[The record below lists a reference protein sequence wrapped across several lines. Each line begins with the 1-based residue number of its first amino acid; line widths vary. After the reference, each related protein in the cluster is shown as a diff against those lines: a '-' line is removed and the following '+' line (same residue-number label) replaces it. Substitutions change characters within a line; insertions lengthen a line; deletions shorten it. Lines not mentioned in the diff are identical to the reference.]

1 MSNSDL
7 KSSPS
12 HAQAE
17 NAEQSAK
24 TQSASSLKPI
34 ARGARILFL
43 GLACIGIPIFAA
55 LIGYAVWLS
64 GRSNG
69 IIEGASTSPLRVVSP
84 INEHTSSA
92 DQQKEIEAAAHEAM
106 EQDESLLDKLLLL
119 VGLYSTI
126 LSFLALAT
134 VIVSRQDAKEQL
146 QKVREDTKSL
156 AEESEKKI
164 EKIRSA
170 AETDLQELKTQI
182 RAEFPIISQLQK
194 NVLNLI
200 LELEAKYPEEQD
212 SARKQPSTWKS
223 EVRQQDTLIDELQ
236 IVAVSVVV
244 LDDANL
250 LKLYLALSRS
260 YLVRFQTGAQTDNDA
275 ARALLYADRALHCS
289 PHSAEAYRMRGA
301 AALVRYRTAEKSRK
315 ASDEFVDLLRNAK
328 KDLKQ
333 CITID
338 PTELG
343 AYCNLALTWDE
354 LGDRREAIRLS
365 EEALAKLPS
374 YPRIGLEKFL
384 PDVSVNFAC
393 YLADDYRQTSD
404 RDNQTELRFRIAKVC
419 TDCRDYLRDTLKSS
433 TAKVRFKTAMQRE
446 LAEGGDF
453 RELPPETRTALEELI
468 VAEKPSQ
475 DKLGHG

>member
-164 EKIRSA
+164 EKIRRDNPSLGYLSA
-170 AETDLQELKTQI
+170 NLSGVEIPEPVFFCSVEAASLVRIYADNLNFHLLIEPAFSVQSHQKGLERALECLQRED
-182 RAEFPIISQLQK
+182 PSLQ
-194 NVLNLI
+194 VHVD
-200 LELEAKYPEEQD
+200 P
-212 SARKQPSTWKS
+212 
-223 EVRQQDTLIDELQ
+223 DTLQ
-236 IVAVSVVV
+236 TV
-244 LDDANL
+244 L
-250 LKLYLALSRS
+250 KGR
-260 YLVRFQTGAQTDNDA
+260 
-275 ARALLYADRALHCS
+275 
-289 PHSAEAYRMRGA
+289 
-301 AALVRYRTAEKSRK
+301 
-315 ASDEFVDLLRNAK
+315 
-328 KDLKQ
+328 
-333 CITID
+333 
-338 PTELG
+338 
-343 AYCNLALTWDE
+343 
-354 LGDRREAIRLS
+354 
-365 EEALAKLPS
+365 
-374 YPRIGLEKFL
+374 
-384 PDVSVNFAC
+384 
-393 YLADDYRQTSD
+393 
-404 RDNQTELRFRIAKVC
+404 
-419 TDCRDYLRDTLKSS
+419 
-433 TAKVRFKTAMQRE
+433 
-446 LAEGGDF
+446 
-453 RELPPETRTALEELI
+453 
-468 VAEKPSQ
+468 
-475 DKLGHG
+475 